1 MGKIGLTLMPALD
14 WNIIKNLAIENESN
28 ANLFIT
34 ELNEK
39 AENAL
44 DNRLIDVS
52 DLTKEELYYHLSS
65 IIPLFCF
72 FKYRTDLEK
81 YLKSIFERS
90 VNLNLLLNQKID
102 IKLLYST
109 INNLEDDKRIVIVL
123 RNEALRLTYQYI
135 DSLIKFFLIELIFP
149 AKNNTNLIA
158 KEFKLINDLYS
169 GISNKII
176 QKKIRGKTKGRL
188 LVINSLFEV
197 QEKTEIKLD
206 WILKQSLD
214 FAKGKRNAL
223 DKMYLPNIINC
234 VVFVNET
241 SEYSASK
248 LLIPLVSLI
257 CKSTDFSVSEDEWL
271 SKTVSADK
279 SYHSYC
285 YKYLIN
291 QFYR

>member
-102 IKLLYST
+102 IKLL
-109 INNLEDDKRIVIVL
+109 
-123 RNEALRLTYQYI
+123 
-135 DSLIKFFLIELIFP
+135 
-149 AKNNTNLIA
+149 
-158 KEFKLINDLYS
+158 
-169 GISNKII
+169 
-176 QKKIRGKTKGRL
+176 
-188 LVINSLFEV
+188 
-197 QEKTEIKLD
+197 
-206 WILKQSLD
+206 
-214 FAKGKRNAL
+214 
-223 DKMYLPNIINC
+223 
-234 VVFVNET
+234 
-241 SEYSASK
+241 
-248 LLIPLVSLI
+248 
-257 CKSTDFSVSEDEWL
+257 
-271 SKTVSADK
+271 
-279 SYHSYC
+279 
-285 YKYLIN
+285 
-291 QFYR
+291 

>member
-123 RNEALRLTYQYI
+123 RNEALRMIRL
-135 DSLIKFFLIELIFP
+135 
-149 AKNNTNLIA
+149 
-158 KEFKLINDLYS
+158 
-169 GISNKII
+169 I
-176 QKKIRGKTKGRL
+176 QKF
-188 LVINSLFEV
+188 VIF
-197 QEKTEIKLD
+197 
-206 WILKQSLD
+206 
-214 FAKGKRNAL
+214 FR
-223 DKMYLPNIINC
+223 
-234 VVFVNET
+234 
-241 SEYSASK
+241 
-248 LLIPLVSLI
+248 
-257 CKSTDFSVSEDEWL
+257 
-271 SKTVSADK
+271 
-279 SYHSYC
+279 
-285 YKYLIN
+285 
-291 QFYR
+291 